1 MASFDIVLPDVKPI
15 VKKPGNFKKPRRIGE
30 IRLGEREK
38 NLSKKYGLKKA
49 GEKEEKGITFYEIDD
64 PRGFVFGG
72 SPVLSLGVSVKNGK
86 VVSIYADLKDPVRPK
101 LEKNFGE
108 GNSLGGLTCWADYT
122 TTVFL
127 KGNTLILSDT
137 DEALKEA
144 DNDQIAMDEAQKAK
158 GPVRL
163 LLECFFS
170 PKGRISRK
178 RYTVLSLITGVPAFI
193 LFVFY
198 WVHPAALEQGTS
210 GIWLLAATALFISL
224 LTLAMRRLSD
234 IGKSH
239 LYYWLVFILLIG
251 VNEFIKRQWGD
262 ELLGTHVAI
271 SLFFLILIIMAFIPG
286 EKKANKYGPVPR
298 W

>member
-1 MASFDIVLPDVKPI
+1 MAPFDIVLPDVKPI

-38 NLSKKYGLKKA
+38 NLLKKYDLKKA
-49 GEKEEKGITFYEIDD
+49 GEKEEAGIIFYSVAVPDGCAFE
-64 PRGFVFGG
+64 G
-72 SPVLSLGVSVKNGK
+72 SPVLSLGISVKNGK
-86 VVSIYADLKDPVRPK
+86 VVAIYAELKEDVRQK
-101 LEKNFGE
+101 LGKNFGK
-108 GNSLGGLTCWADYT
+108 GDSLAGVTCWADYT
-122 TTVFL
+122 TVIFM

-144 DNDQIAMDEAQKAK
+144 DNEQIARDEAQKSK

-178 RYTVLSLITGVPAFI
+178 RYTLLSLIAGIPAFAI
-193 LFVFY
+193 FVFY
-198 WVHPAALEQGTS
+198 WARPEALEQGS
-210 GIWLLAATALFISL
+210 ASVWLLAATALFISL

-239 LYYWLVFILLIG
+239 LYYWLVFVILIG
-251 VNEFIKRQWGD
+251 VNEFIKRQLGD

-271 SLFFLILIIMAFIPG
+271 SLFFIILIIMAFIPG

>member
-1 MASFDIVLPDVKPI
+1 MVSFDIVLPDVKPI

-30 IRLGEREK
+30 IRLGEKVK
-38 NLSKKYGLKKA
+38 NLLKKYNLKKA
-49 GEKEEKGITFYEIDD
+49 GEKEEKGVIFYEIDH
-64 PRGFVFGG
+64 PEGFVFVG
-72 SPVLSLGVSVKNGK
+72 SPVLSLGISVKNGK
-86 VVSIYADLKDPVRPK
+86 VVSIYAETKDDISQK
-101 LEKNFGE
+101 LGKNFGK
-108 GNSLGGLTCWADYT
+108 GDSLAGLTCWADYT
-122 TTVFL
+122 TAIFL
-127 KGNTLILSDT
+127 KGNLLILSDT

-144 DNDQIAMDEAQKAK
+144 DNDQIARDEAQKSK

-178 RYTVLSLITGVPAFI
+178 RYAVLSLITGIPAFA

-198 WVHPAALEQGTS
+198 WVHPESLEQGS
-210 GIWLLAATALFISL
+210 AGIWLLAATVLFISL

-239 LYYWLVFILLIG
+239 LYYWLVFIVLIG
-251 VNEFIKRQWGD
+251 INEFIKRQLGD
-262 ELLGTHVAI
+262 ELLGTHVAV
-271 SLFFLILIIMAFIPG
+271 SLFFIILIIMAFIPG